1 MCSLDSLEKDVRMIN
16 FVDWSSLARL
26 VRGGTLAVAAALL
39 SLTVPLSPVGP
50 EPAAASQDE
59 DDEQVVDVEPYGF
72 ARLDAIVLTHQ
83 MNHPQYSMWVQPD
96 SVSSGGTP
104 NLTIYGRL
112 TRFGLK
118 FDGSALTEG
127 VDLVGKVEADFQ
139 NGGSES
145 RPAPRLRH
153 GYGRASTD
161 LWFLLAGQTWDLVSP
176 LYPSAH
182 ADALMWN
189 AGNLGDRRPQLRLG
203 LTPGSEDFGVRVGA
217 AAATTGAIDG
227 KDLDG
232 NGRLDGFDSGV
243 PMLQGLAELHWNNW
257 ADAPLRFGVSG
268 SWAVERLSED
278 PPTGDEGTQY
288 GGEDVFYSRS
298 INGHLEVPLT
308 GSLKLRGEAFYGSNL
323 SDVRGGIGQGV
334 TRNEGTEIRAA
345 GGWAEAVFQPVD
357 PYTVSVG
364 ASIDD
369 PFDDDLP
376 EGGDVTARALNRT
389 LFAVQKFRPW
399 EPVQFGLEY
408 WYWRTDYIG
417 ADTGDAHRV
426 NLHSS
431 FYF

>member
-1 MCSLDSLEKDVRMIN
+1 MIN
-16 FVDWSSLARL
+16 FIDWSSIALL
-26 VRGGTLAVAAALL
+26 VRGGPLAVAAAAL
-39 SLTVPLSPVGP
+39 SLFVPLSPAGHS
-50 EPAAASQDE
+50 PASAAQNDE
-59 DDEQVVDVEPYGF
+59 DEQVVEVEPYGF
-72 ARLDAIVLTHQ
+72 ARLDTVLLTHR
-83 MNHPQYSMWVQPD
+83 MNQPQYSMWVRPD
-96 SVSSGGTP
+96 GVSSGGTP

-118 FDGSALTEG
+118 FDGSALTDG
-127 VDLVGKVEADFQ
+127 VDLIGKVEADFQ

-203 LTPGSEDFGVRVGA
+203 LTPGSEEFGVRVGA

-243 PMLQGLAELHWNNW
+243 PMLQALAELHWNNW
-257 ADAPLRFGVSG
+257 ADEPLTFGVSG
-268 SWAVERLSED
+268 SWAIERLSED
-278 PPTGDEGTQY
+278 SSDGGGGGTPY

-298 INGHLEVPLT
+298 INGHLKVPLT
-308 GSLKLRGEAFYGSNL
+308 GSLQLRGEAFYGSNL

-334 TRNEGTEIRAA
+334 TRAEGTEVRAA
-345 GGWAEAVFQPVD
+345 GGWAEVGVQPVE
-357 PYTVSVG
+357 PYEVSVG
-364 ASIDD
+364 VSIDD
-369 PFDDDLP
+369 PFDNDLP
-376 EGGDVTARALNRT
+376 DADGTTARTLNRT

-417 ADTGDAHRV
+417 AETGDAHRV
-426 NLHSS
+426 NVHSS